1 MPHPE
6 RFIYREQHYDRDWQ
20 HAEHGWGYYLFQS
33 IYQTVTA

>member
-20 HAEHGWGYYLFQS
+20 QAEHGWGYYLFQS